1 MTAARKLSP
10 ATQAKID
17 ALKLKIAE
25 RRAMLV
31 QERVRDGM
39 VMGDGRVLLVVAPP
53 AHLAHLEAFD

>member
-31 QERVRDGM
+31 QERVRGGM
-39 VMGDGRVLLVVAPP
+39 VMNDGRVLLVVAPP
-53 AHLAHLEAFD
+53 AHLAHMEAFD